1 MQHFYY
7 VHQRNTVQFAARVK
21 MDKMQK
27 YLSEKVQICEHKNN
41 NNHEIAKYK
50 TTK

>member
-21 MDKMQK
+21 MDKMHI
-27 YLSEKVQICEHKNN
+27 YLSEKVQINEQNN
-41 NNHEIAKYK
+41 L
-50 TTK
+50 